1 MLFIDFSST
10 FNTIVPTAARQIQQI
25 RRTYFRKIMRMEIGW
40 FDCNSVGELNTRI
53 SDDINKINNA
63 IADQMSI
70 FIERISTSVFGFMV
84 GFIGGWKLTLV
95 VIAVSPL
102 IGVGAGLIAMALAQ
116 LTGRELKAYAKAG
129 AVADEVLSSI
139 RTVAAFG
146 GQEKEA
152 ERYDGNLEEAQVWG
166 VKKGMIM
173 GVFHGYLWSIIFLCY
188 ALLQIWKIEC
198 ILILYICL

>member
-1 MLFIDFSST
+1 MTT
-10 FNTIVPTAARQIQQI
+10 FAFYYVGIAFGVLIVSYIQIVFWVTAAARQIQQI
-25 RRTYFRKIMRMEIGW
+25 RKTYFRKIMRMEIGW

-152 ERYDGNLEEAQVWG
+152 ERSSEPWPGLTLPGGLLAVLQQRTFLAQ
-166 VKKGMIM
+166 
-173 GVFHGYLWSIIFLCY
+173 
-188 ALLQIWKIEC
+188 
-198 ILILYICL
+198 LIG